1 MVITTAHIV
10 LGVFIGITFIGM
22 FAMMGVY
29 LYWGYTRIG
38 EMLGYVKNCQM
49 ITGNRFYLH
58 MGAWG
63 RIMMVGV
70 VAGYLAFPGFFIRRG
85 LLDAD
90 EINNFPQPL
99 KRRLIISHYLMG
111 GLLVVLVIESV
122 AVMLIRRWPSM

>member
-10 LGVFIGITFIGM
+10 LGVFIGITFLGM
-22 FAMMGVY
+22 FTMIGVY
-29 LYWGYTRIG
+29 IYWGYTRMD

-63 RIMMVGV
+63 RMMMVGV
-70 VAGYLAFPGFFIRRG
+70 VAGYLACPGFFIRRG

-90 EINNFPQPL
+90 EISNFPQPL
-99 KRRLIISHYLMG
+99 KRRLIVSHWIMG
-111 GLLVVLVIESV
+111 GLLVSLGLEYI
-122 AVMLIRRWPSM
+122 AMTIIRS